1 MAYVQAVFFC
11 FLVYRK
17 PPTKGEDSR
26 HFQNFRLYCARH
38 SASLGSLGE
47 IAQHRK
53 QLGESRT
60 TIKTLCCVVGKFTE
74 KWTKSQ
80 IMLTWRGSLEKI
92 NHSGVFQKIQSS
104 GLFRRTPWLWDPLSS
119 RCYLSVRSAASVALQ
134 AQAAVAV
141 ASSDLLQGKSAFF
154 SLSASNLPLASVI
167 SSAISP
173 FPCIALLFL
182 FLLLP

>member
-1 MAYVQAVFFC
+1 MDEVTNHVNMEGFHLRKSTIPGYSKEHFNLQGYLVEHRDCESLSVAAV
-11 FLVYRK
+11 
-17 PPTKGEDSR
+17 
-26 HFQNFRLYCARH
+26 
-38 SASLGSLGE
+38 
-47 IAQHRK
+47 
-53 QLGESRT
+53 
-60 TIKTLCCVVGKFTE
+60 
-74 KWTKSQ
+74 
-80 IMLTWRGSLEKI
+80 
-92 NHSGVFQKIQSS
+92 
-104 GLFRRTPWLWDPLSS
+104 
-119 RCYLSVRSAASVALQ
+119 SVRSAASVALQ